1 MASHLPC
8 RWDQLLSLAKN
19 CNENTA
25 GPRLLLTTLNCMGE
39 TEKVNNYLETMNN
52 EVQEEIE
59 YDQRQYDDENMSLEE
74 LIDSLAGSMA
84 GSDVDHDRL
93 ISTPINVPNAKT
105 SKKYFF
111 LN

>member
-1 MASHLPC
+1 MPC
-8 RWDQLLSLAKN
+8 RGDQLLSLAKN

-59 YDQRQYDDENMSLEE
+59 YDQRQYDDENMSLA
-74 LIDSLAGSMA
+74 LAGSMA
-84 GSDVDHDRL
+84 RSDVDHDPL
-93 ISTPINVPNAKT
+93 ISHKCTNAKT
-105 SKKYFF
+105 SKYFF